1 VVKKKNVV
9 MSDPARED
17 HTFSCSTPC

>member
-1 VVKKKNVV
+1 

-17 HTFSCSTPC
+17 HILSCSTPC